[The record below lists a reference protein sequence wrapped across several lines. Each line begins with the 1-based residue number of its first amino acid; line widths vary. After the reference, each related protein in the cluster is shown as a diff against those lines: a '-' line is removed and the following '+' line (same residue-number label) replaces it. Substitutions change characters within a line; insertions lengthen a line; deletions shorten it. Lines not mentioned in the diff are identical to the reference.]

1 MDIHL
6 KGAAF
11 TEELIWSAAP
21 PLSQGGPKSNDGEL
35 LDGNHLMLNEVP
47 LGETAAQILSL
58 RNLSTQAISFELNA
72 ESLGQLKDVLV
83 LAPAI
88 GTLAPNEACEVSIT
102 FKTEEPLNVSRH
114 AITFST
120 SYAQCLQS
128 SMTAPK
134 PAPKAKGKG
143 KSKQSEARID
153 GATIGKE
160 DPPHPEELI
169 LYISGA
175 SDFRQCELNVSRIDF
190 EDTSL
195 LKSRVFFFVVVRGID
210 VNVLQAV
217 KLIFALPAFCKYC
230 MVCKTH
236 NAETCGACWTQNNTS
251 AVSLP
256 YEFFFERDSQRDDPC
271 FYKVAP
277 SRGCIPGGGQ
287 QVRSLSV
294 YTSPS
299 KGRMWGIIAT
309 ASEPSWG
316 SLSWQCALL
325 PDGTLVLELPRVGFM
340 MLEGKPGN

>member
-11 TEELIWSAAP
+11 TEELIWSAVP
-21 PLSQGGPKSNDGEL
+21 PPNQGDPNTNDGEL
-35 LDGNHLMLNEVP
+35 LDGNHLMLKEVP

-88 GTLAPNEACEVSIT
+88 GTLAPNEACDVSIA
-102 FKTEEPLNVSRH
+102 FRTEEALSVSRH

-153 GATIGKE
+153 GATVGKE
-160 DPPHPEELI
+160 DPAHPEELL
-169 LYISGA
+169 LYISAA
-175 SDFRQCELNVSRIDF
+175 SDFRQCELSVSRIDF

-195 LKSRVFFFVVVRGID
+195 LKSRVFFFMVVRGID
-210 VNVLQAV
+210 LNALQTV
-217 KLIFALPAFCKYC
+217 KLIFAL
-230 MVCKTH
+230 
-236 NAETCGACWTQNNTS
+236 NTS
-251 AVSLP
+251 
-256 YEFFFERDSQRDDPC
+256 
-271 FYKVAP
+271 
-277 SRGCIPGGGQ
+277 
-287 QVRSLSV
+287 
-294 YTSPS
+294 
-299 KGRMWGIIAT
+299 
-309 ASEPSWG
+309 
-316 SLSWQCALL
+316 
-325 PDGTLVLELPRVGFM
+325 VL
-340 MLEGKPGN
+340 